1 MYKLSK
7 SFQGHSN
14 DVRALIST
22 SEGVIYSGSR
32 DKSVLRWSLEGN
44 PSKVTTLSKYVSSL
58 ALTGDG
64 FIVVGCNDGI
74 IRIYKDGQEAPI
86 TILEGHQQSIS
97 CIFPSKFGTI
107 LSGSWDSTVRIWAG
121 DKCTNVLEGHS
132 AAVWAVSVFPES
144 GIVVSGSADKTL
156 KLWKTGVCL
165 KTLQG
170 HTDCIRA
177 VIALNNSEFLSGSND
192 ATIRKW
198 NLNGECLKVFHG
210 HEHYIYSL
218 FSGYS
223 SDFEFVS
230 SGEDRTV
237 RLWKDGS
244 VKQTLR
250 IPAQSI
256 WCINVLHNGD
266 VAAGSSD
273 GNIWIFSS
281 DPSRQASL
289 EVQKEFE
296 EVIAQQKLANQTHL
310 GNMKMSDIP
319 GKESLLQPGTKDGVT
334 KMVRDGK
341 CVSVYSWSQV
351 AAQWTKIGDVVGA
364 PESNKQ
370 IYEGKEYDYVFDID
384 LDDPPRIIKLP
395 FNADQDP
402 WVVAQ
407 GFINKNLLPQV
418 YLQEIAN
425 FIIKNAK
432 TVTLGEGGSRS
443 ADPFTGGSS
452 YNTCDNLS
460 TTNSRG
466 GFSGDP
472 LTGASAYTTSL
483 SGGTPNPYFPQIEFL
498 QFASPPKISPML
510 KKLKEFNDIS
520 EPEHQLSQEELW
532 KLPDFISQDCATQ
545 SDIDVL
551 IKILKWPMD
560 NLFPGLDLLRL
571 SVLKESTQNIL
582 LAPTIVST
590 VLSVLLTNIET
601 GSPPNNRMLAL
612 RTICNLFSTTSGL
625 KEVMKYRESVVTRVN
640 SVFPAD
646 NKNVEIAMSTVM
658 LNLSVALK
666 GDEEGQV
673 QVLTSLVLLFLEG
686 LSDPE
691 AIFRALVALGTIIS
705 YSKDNV
711 DYASTLDVKDKLTGL
726 QRRTSVEKVSQG
738 IQSIFKYL

>member
-64 FIVVGCNDGI
+64 FLVVGCNDGI

-351 AAQWTKIGDVVGA
+351 AAQWTKIGDVV
-364 PESNKQ
+364 ELSN
-370 IYEGKEYDYVFDID
+370 YP
-384 LDDPPRIIKLP
+384 L
-395 FNADQDP
+395 NADQDP

-532 KLPDFISQDCATQ
+532 KLPDFISQDY
-545 SDIDVL
+545 
-551 IKILKWPMD
+551 
-560 NLFPGLDLLRL
+560 LLRL

-625 KEVMKYRESVVTRVN
+625 KE
-640 SVFPAD
+640 
-646 NKNVEIAMSTVM
+646 NVEIAMSTVM

-666 GDEEGQV
+666 
-673 QVLTSLVLLFLEG
+673 EG